1 MSTRES
7 QSVPPALI
15 EGEKT
20 MRRNNRYA
28 LLGVVV
34 LVLLITPSLLG
45 GDGDKKDSPIIPQ
58 LTPSPTSSDSTV
70 PSNGDV
76 NPYGVAFV
84 PQGFPHGGPLSPGD
98 IIVSNFNNSGNLQGT
113 GTTIVRVNNGGAPT
127 LFFQGQQG
135 LGLTTALGILTPG
148 FVLVGNLPSLDGT
161 GMCVAESGPKQN
173 VGQGGLLVIDKNGH
187 LVKTLTSASL
197 LNGPWDLTLKDH
209 GRHSSVFVANAL
221 SGTVTRLDL
230 RVTSKGENDGE
241 NSRMNDSMNG
251 MKGAAVDVI
260 IEKAT
265 QIASGYGHR
274 CDPAAFVVG
283 PTGVALD
290 EEKDILY
297 VSSTVDNAIFAISN
311 ASDRTSDAGMGHLVV
326 QDQVHLH
333 GPLGLVLAPNGD
345 LISTQSDAI
354 NTDPNQLSEV
364 VEFTPAGKFVAQ
376 FQVDPNA
383 GSAFGI
389 ALRSHSDGFVFAT
402 VDDTTAVLD
411 IWAVR

>member
-1 MSTRES
+1 M
-7 QSVPPALI
+7 PLALI
-15 EGEKT
+15 EGEKA
-20 MRRNNRYA
+20 MKRNNLYLFPAVA
-28 LLGVVV
+28 LLA
-34 LVLLITPSLLG
+34 LLITPRVF
-45 GDGDKKDSPIIPQ
+45 GDEGDKKHSPLIPQ
-58 LTPSPTSSDSTV
+58 LTPSPTFSDSTV

-84 PQGFPHGGPLSPGD
+84 PQRFPHGGPLRPND

-113 GTTIVRVNNGGAPT
+113 GTTIVRVNNGNPPT
-127 LFFQGQQG
+127 VFFQGQQG
-135 LGLTTALGILTPG
+135 LGLTTALGILSPG

-173 VGQGGLLVIDKNGH
+173 IGQGGLLVIDKHGN
-187 LVKTLTSASL
+187 LVKTFASATL
-197 LNGPWDLTLKDH
+197 LNGPWDLTLSED
-209 GRHSSVFVANAL
+209 GRHTRVFVANAL

-230 RVTSKGENDGE
+230 RVTENSENDGDKQDE
-241 NSRMNDSMNG
+241 KETDR
-251 MKGAAVDVI
+251 DVVL
-260 IEKAT
+260 EKAT

-311 ASDRTSDAGMGHLVV
+311 ASDRTSDAGLGHVVV
-326 QDQVHLH
+326 QDQAHLH
-333 GPLGLVLAPNGD
+333 GPLGLVLAANGD

-354 NTDPNQLSEV
+354 NPDLKQLSEI
-364 VEFTPAGKFVAQ
+364 VEFTPAGKFVAE

-383 GSAFGI
+383 GSAFGL
-389 ALRSHSDGFVFAT
+389 ALRSHGDGFVFAA

-411 IWAVR
+411 IWVVP